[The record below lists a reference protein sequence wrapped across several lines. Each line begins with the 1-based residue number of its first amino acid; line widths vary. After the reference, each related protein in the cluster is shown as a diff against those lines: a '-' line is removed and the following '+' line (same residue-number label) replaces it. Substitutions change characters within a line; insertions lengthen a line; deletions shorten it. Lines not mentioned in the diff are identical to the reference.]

1 MRKSASGR
9 STLLQ
14 DNSTNEIVA
23 ESRKLLSDAGFDEN
37 YIDLFEEGVVDA
49 LDDYAELIG
58 EGTEIEYSLKKKLTK
73 IDFEIRIPGDPYDLF
88 EYGSHADRR
97 QAEKLNDNNCNTDMP
112 SVSYKYAS
120 DENRITVS
128 VPLSEKK
135 STVFSDPTVI
145 AIILGIV
152 MGLICMH
159 LPDEMNSFIIDDI
172 ASPVQSTLLGAISG
186 IMGPYIF
193 ISMATS
199 INSMNSISDLTNLG
213 WKIVKRFV
221 VIILFVI
228 AVSLLVSGLFFNSF
242 GTAQMSYSPD
252 ELIDMVLNI
261 IPTNLVQ
268 PFIDNNTAQLVV
280 LGVLLGA
287 ALLLLDDKAAG
298 LSDMLSQVNQW
309 IVSAMNIVLK
319 LTPAIPFLSLM
330 ILIGR
335 GNFSLILKGWKWI
348 AAVYI
353 SFAIVLIV
361 KAVKMSLV
369 TGAGI
374 PEFWNKIKPAVKTAF
389 TTSSNAAAMKQMY
402 EISDEE
408 LGIDPEFSSF
418 WIPICSSMLG
428 TKTALYVVT
437 ATLMT
442 AELCGMA
449 MTNSFM
455 LVLILVTLE
464 LSLANPGAASAWTTM
479 FTVLGMSTDYVG
491 LFTTFRVFTDNYCVG
506 ATEAHS
512 MMEQYE
518 AAYKLGGMKSDAEED
533 PGMSE

>member
-1 MRKSASGR
+1 MGNSSSSR
-9 STLLQ
+9 STLLH
-14 DNSTNEIVA
+14 DNSTNEIISG
-23 ESRKLLSDAGFDEN
+23 SREMLSRAGFDDN
-37 YIDLFEEGVVDA
+37 YIDYFSDCTVGL
-49 LDDYAELIG
+49 LNDYAELTG
-58 EGTEIEYSLKKKLTK
+58 EGTEIEYSLKKRLTK
-73 IDFEIRIPGDPYDLF
+73 IDLRILIPGESFDPF
-88 EYGSHADRR
+88 ENGSEANRR
-97 QAEKLNDNNCNTDMP
+97 QAEKLTDLNLNSDLP
-112 SVSYKYAS
+112 TVSYKYES
-120 DENRITVS
+120 SENRVSIS
-128 VPLSEKK
+128 VPLSERKK
-135 STVFSDPTVI
+135 NLLSDPTI
-145 AIILGIV
+145 MAIILGIAA
-152 MGLICMH
+152 GFICLH
-159 LPDEMNSFIIDDI
+159 LPDEMNSFIIEDI
-172 ASPVQSTLLGAISG
+172 ASPVQSTLLGAISA

-193 ISMATS
+193 ISMATT
-199 INSMNSISDLTNLG
+199 ITSMNSISELTNLG
-213 WKIVKRFV
+213 WRIVKRFTA
-221 VIILFVI
+221 IILFVI
-228 AVSLLVSGLFFNSF
+228 AVSILVSGFFFNSF

-252 ELIDMVLNI
+252 ELIDIVLNI
-261 IPTNLVQ
+261 IPTNLIQ

-280 LGVLLGA
+280 LGVLLGS
-287 ALLLLDDKAAG
+287 ALLLLDEKVTG
-298 LSDMLSQVNQW
+298 LNDILTQADQW

-335 GNFSLILKGWKWI
+335 GNFSIILKGWKWI

-353 SFAIVLIV
+353 SFTIVVIV
-361 KAVKMSLV
+361 KAVKMSLK
-369 TGAGI
+369 TGMSI
-374 PEFWNKIKPAVKTAF
+374 PDFWNRIRPAVRTAF
-389 TTSSNAAAMKQMY
+389 TTGSNAAAMKEMY
-402 EISDEE
+402 EASEE

-464 LSLANPGAASAWTTM
+464 LSLASPGAASAWTTM

-491 LFTTFRVFTDNYCVG
+491 IFTSFRVLTDNFCVG

-518 AAYKLGGMKSDAEED
+518 AAWKLGGMKSDAEVDEI
-533 PGMSE
+533 